1 MQVADVS
8 NEFDRQV
15 QTLLSQGYAPLA
27 GRTEAEF
34 RELVEPLRAQ
44 VTKRAEPMAAPTAE
58 RVPFLLVVTRELVAV
73 EESLPLTTLAGKTKP
88 GVIEWTFKPGELEQ
102 FVTVKESGAPDS
114 PVYVVF
120 DVERGEE
127 FCSAVPLDAMAALK
141 SRARTGLTLE
151 EGIALLTQFPE
162 TLAKNKCYSLS
173 GSRREKDKRVPALWI
188 SKGAPKLGW
197 CWQGNPHTW
206 LGMAS
211 AGERA

>member
-8 NEFDRQV
+8 NEFDRQIE
-15 QTLLSQGYAPLA
+15 TLLAKGYATLA

-44 VTKRAEPMAAPTAE
+44 VTKRAEAMAAPTEE

-73 EESLPLTTLAGKTKP
+73 EESLPLTTLAGKKKP

-102 FVTVKESGAPDS
+102 FVTLKELEAPGTQA
-114 PVYVVF
+114 YVVF

-127 FCSAVPLDAMAALK
+127 FCSVVPLDAMAALEA
-141 SRARTGLTLE
+141 RGRTGLTLE
-151 EGIALLTQFPE
+151 EGIALLTLFPE

-173 GSRREKDKRVPALWI
+173 GSRREKDRRVPALWI

-206 LGMAS
+206 LGLAS
-211 AGERA
+211 AAERA